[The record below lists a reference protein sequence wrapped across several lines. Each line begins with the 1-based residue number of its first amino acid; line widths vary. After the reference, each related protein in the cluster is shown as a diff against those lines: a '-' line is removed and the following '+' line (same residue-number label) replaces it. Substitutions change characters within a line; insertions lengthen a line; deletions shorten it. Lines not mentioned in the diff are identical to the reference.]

1 VHYSIKKCRDQT
13 QRRISA
19 SGMAHNFVF
28 DAILCLVCKWERSGE
43 GGFLLYYY
51 TSCCATVAVR
61 R

>member
-1 VHYSIKKCRDQT
+1 MHYSIKKCKDQT

-28 DAILCLVCKWERSGE
+28 DAILLVCKWERSGE